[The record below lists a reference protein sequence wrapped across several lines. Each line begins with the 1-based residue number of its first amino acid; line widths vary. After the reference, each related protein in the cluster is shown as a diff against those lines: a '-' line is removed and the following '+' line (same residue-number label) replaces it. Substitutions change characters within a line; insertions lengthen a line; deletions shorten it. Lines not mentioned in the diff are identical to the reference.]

1 MYTYSPAENKGG
13 AISKQGEKAMAEE
26 NKDEII
32 VEEKTED
39 TVEDSVEEKTED
51 KLPDIVN
58 KIREEYEMLI
68 AEMEA
73 KHAAAIADRDAII
86 QQLISGNLSGNVLS
100 KTSIDKINEK
110 RNFKKW

>member
-1 MYTYSPAENKGG
+1 
-13 AISKQGEKAMAEE
+13 MAEE
-26 NKDEII
+26 RNDEVAVEEKTEDV

-39 TVEDSVEEKTED
+39 T
-51 KLPDIVN
+51 LPDLVE
-58 KIREEYEMLI
+58 KIRVDYETRL

-86 QQLISGNLSGNVLS
+86 QQLISGNNSSNVSRETFVERL
-100 KTSIDKINEK
+100 NEK

>member
-1 MYTYSPAENKGG
+1 
-13 AISKQGEKAMAEE
+13 MAEDR
-26 NKDEII
+26 KDEDVVEEKTEDV

-39 TVEDSVEEKTED
+39 T
-51 KLPDIVN
+51 LPDIVI
-58 KIREEYEMLI
+58 KIRKEYENRI

-86 QQLISGNLSGNVLS
+86 QQLISGNQSGNGS
-100 KTSIDKINEK
+100 SETFIDKINEK

>member
-1 MYTYSPAENKGG
+1 
-13 AISKQGEKAMAEE
+13 MAEDR
-26 NKDEII
+26 KDEVVVEEKTEDVVEEKTEDD

-39 TVEDSVEEKTED
+39 T
-51 KLPDIVN
+51 LPDIVN
-58 KIREEYEMLI
+58 KIREEYETRI

-86 QQLISGNLSGNVLS
+86 QQLISGNQSGNGS
-100 KTSIDKINEK
+100 SETFIDKINEK

>member
-1 MYTYSPAENKGG
+1 
-13 AISKQGEKAMAEE
+13 MAEDR
-26 NKDEII
+26 KDEVAVEEKTEDV

-39 TVEDSVEEKTED
+39 T
-51 KLPDIVN
+51 LPDIVN

-86 QQLISGNLSGNVLS
+86 QQLISGNPSGNVS
-100 KTSIDKINEK
+100 RETFVDKINEK
-110 RNFKKW
+110 RTFKKW

>member
-1 MYTYSPAENKGG
+1 MTEDR
-13 AISKQGEKAMAEE
+13 
-26 NKDEII
+26 KDEDVVEEKTEDV

-39 TVEDSVEEKTED
+39 T
-51 KLPDIVN
+51 LPDIVI
-58 KIREEYEMLI
+58 KIREEYENRI

-86 QQLISGNLSGNVLS
+86 QQLISGSPSENVLRD
-100 KTSIDKINEK
+100 TFVDKINEK

>member
-1 MYTYSPAENKGG
+1 
-13 AISKQGEKAMAEE
+13 MAEDS
-26 NKDEII
+26 KDEVAVEEKVEDD

-39 TVEDSVEEKTED
+39 DVEEKAED
-51 KLPDIVN
+51 TLPDIVI
-58 KIREEYEMLI
+58 KIREEYENRI

-86 QQLISGNLSGNVLS
+86 QQLISGNQSGNGS
-100 KTSIDKINEK
+100 TETFIDKINEK

>member
-1 MYTYSPAENKGG
+1 
-13 AISKQGEKAMAEE
+13 MAEDR
-26 NKDEII
+26 KDEDV

-39 TVEDSVEEKTED
+39 T
-51 KLPDIVN
+51 LPDIVI
-58 KIREEYEMLI
+58 KIREEYENRI

-86 QQLISGNLSGNVLS
+86 QQLISGNQSGNGS
-100 KTSIDKINEK
+100 SETFIDRINEK

>member
-1 MYTYSPAENKGG
+1 
-13 AISKQGEKAMAEE
+13 MAEDR
-26 NKDEII
+26 KDEDAAEEKTEDV

-39 TVEDSVEEKTED
+39 T
-51 KLPDIVN
+51 LPDIVI
-58 KIREEYEMLI
+58 KIRKEYENRI

-86 QQLISGNLSGNVLS
+86 QQLISGNQSGNGS
-100 KTSIDKINEK
+100 SETFIDKINEK

>member
-1 MYTYSPAENKGG
+1 
-13 AISKQGEKAMAEE
+13 MAEDR
-26 NKDEII
+26 KDEDV

-39 TVEDSVEEKTED
+39 T
-51 KLPDIVN
+51 LPDIVI
-58 KIREEYEMLI
+58 KIREEYEMRI

-86 QQLISGNLSGNVLS
+86 QQLISGNQSGNGS
-100 KTSIDKINEK
+100 SETFIDKINEK